1 MKSKLVSIVTAA
13 ALLGS
18 VGGAAAFPLV
28 VTDLAAF
35 RSGPGLTYLPI
46 LAIPPKTVIDVRG
59 CFHGWCRAFYAG
71 GSGYIAR
78 SLLARPVVVAPVVA
92 APVAV
97 APVIAPVAVA
107 PVVTV
112 PVRAP
117 LF

>member
-1 MKSKLVSIVTAA
+1 MKSKIAAIVTAA

-18 VGGAAAFPLV
+18 AGGAAAFPLV

-35 RSGPGLTYLPI
+35 RSGPGVTFLPI

-59 CFHGWCRAFYAG
+59 CFHGWCRANYAG
-71 GSGYIAR
+71 GSGFIAR
-78 SLLARPVVVAPVVA
+78 SLLARPIVA
-92 APVAV
+92 APVV
-97 APVIAPVAVA
+97 VAPVAVA

-112 PVRAP
+112 PTIPVAAP